1 MFYPDEMPDGERLI
15 WRCPKCGHLPHFEA
29 IISVIPGDEFRAN
42 VLARSA
48 ELCDQV
54 RPLSNAER
62 RERITVKSEDCPPGR
77 GRCESCG
84 ESIGNYHGAGCAAL
98 VVDE

>member
-1 MFYPDEMPDGERLI
+1 MFYSDPEMPDGEVTV

-29 IISVIPGDEFRAN
+29 IIAVIPGRDFRAN

-54 RPLSNAER
+54 RT
-62 RERITVKSEDCPPGR
+62 RERITVTDANCAPGR

-84 ESIGNYHGAGCAAL
+84 VEIGNYHAAGCAAL
-98 VVDE
+98 DGVE